1 MKTLALDTA
10 TAAASVAVVEDG
22 KMLGVM
28 TLNLKKPHSQKI
40 MVVMKDLL
48 DQLELKMSDIDLFA
62 AAHGPGSFT
71 GLRVGIAAVKG
82 FADSMQKPA
91 VGVSTLEAMALPFLN
106 YGTLVCPLIDARRE
120 QAYYAVYKRSTTTE
134 EIYKPDCQNI
144 KNIICQLAVLNKKVI
159 FTGDCLNQHKEYIV
173 SQLGDNAVF
182 ADELYC
188 VNSAVA
194 VGYIAEKNYLYKQE
208 NGIAPDYVLKAY
220 TGND

>member
-40 MVVMKDLL
+40 MAVMKDLL

-82 FADSMQKPA
+82 FADSMNKPA
-91 VGVSTLEAMALPFLN
+91 AGVST
-106 YGTLVCPLIDARRE
+106 
-120 QAYYAVYKRSTTTE
+120 
-134 EIYKPDCQNI
+134 
-144 KNIICQLAVLNKKVI
+144 
-159 FTGDCLNQHKEYIV
+159 
-173 SQLGDNAVF
+173 
-182 ADELYC
+182 
-188 VNSAVA
+188 
-194 VGYIAEKNYLYKQE
+194 
-208 NGIAPDYVLKAY
+208 
-220 TGND
+220 